1 MVRYFPLVVFLC
13 LPLGLPAQ
21 APEGS
26 FEGRPAVVLS
36 NNKLELTVLKLGG
49 SFASIVLRD
58 DPEKLNPLWNPVRFA
73 RESGQ
78 KEPEG
83 AGLGHFLCVDGF
95 GPVSPEERAA
105 GLPGHG
111 EAHTREW
118 EPKSYAKR
126 GNTLE
131 FSFSMRLPLVQEDL
145 TRTVRM
151 VDGEN
156 VIYVETEL
164 ENLLAFD
171 RPVCWAEHATIGSPF
186 LKPGVTAVDLPA
198 VRSKTRPYVSGRGS
212 HRLASGEEFVWPNA
226 PGVDG
231 GTVDV
236 RTAPLNPSSGDH
248 TASLM
253 DPSRKYVFVTAVEP
267 ERRLILGY
275 LFKPEEFPWVQS
287 WEAYP
292 PTLRLARGLEFST
305 QPFDVPRREA
315 IRTGSLFDAP
325 TYRWLP
331 ARSRIRA
338 SFLMF
343 FARTPEG
350 MRQVDDV
357 RLENGKLT
365 VEDQSTGRTLVLDVS
380 LPL

>member
-1 MVRYFPLVVFLC
+1 M
-13 LPLGLPAQ
+13 
-21 APEGS
+21 
-26 FEGRPAVVLS
+26 
-36 NNKLELTVLKLGG
+36 
-49 SFASIVLRD
+49 I
-58 DPEKLNPLWNPVRFA
+58 
-73 RESGQ
+73 
-78 KEPEG
+78 
-83 AGLGHFLCVDGF
+83 
-95 GPVSPEERAA
+95 
-105 GLPGHG
+105 
-111 EAHTREW
+111 
-118 EPKSYAKR
+118 
-126 GNTLE
+126 
-131 FSFSMRLPLVQEDL
+131 
-145 TRTVRM
+145 
-151 VDGEN
+151 
-156 VIYVETEL
+156 
-164 ENLLAFD
+164 
-171 RPVCWAEHATIGSPF
+171 
-186 LKPGVTAVDLPA
+186 
-198 VRSKTRPYVSGRGS
+198 
-212 HRLASGEEFVWPNA
+212 
-226 PGVDG
+226 
-231 GTVDV
+231 
-236 RTAPLNPSSGDH
+236 
-248 TASLM
+248 
-253 DPSRKYVFVTAVEP
+253 KYVFVTAVEP

-331 ARSRIRA
+331 ARARIRA